1 MSAATG
7 APRLE
12 TDRLVMRAHSLD
24 DYDACARLWSDA
36 AVTRFIGGSPASM
49 QESWFR
55 LLRYAGHWQLLG
67 YGYWVV
73 EERASGR
80 YAGEIGFADARR
92 DIRPSLAGMPESGWA
107 LAPWAQG
114 KGYASEALELLS
126 HFAFNTLLL
135 NQLFCNVGVT
145 NENSLSL
152 FEKHGFE
159 KVGLKKSW
167 NITTKGTF
175 EDEWLLQLIAK

>member
-1 MSAATG
+1 MIGTTG

-12 TDRLVMRAHSLD
+12 TDRLVMRAHCLD
-24 DYDACARLWSDA
+24 DYQACARLWADA
-36 AVTRFIGGSPASM
+36 DVTRFIGGSPASL

-73 EERASGR
+73 EERETGR

-92 DIRPSLAGMPESGWA
+92 DIKPSLTGMPESGWA

-114 KGYASEALELLS
+114 KGYASEALAAVLAWGDE
-126 HFAFNTLLL
+126 AFRKQTTCCIISPDNLPSLRVAEKNGYVEYARAIYMGSPTV
-135 NQLFCNVGVT
+135 LF
-145 NENSLSL
+145 
-152 FEKHGFE
+152 HR
-159 KVGLKKSW
+159 
-167 NITTKGTF
+167 
-175 EDEWLLQLIAK
+175 DP